1 MRDTFSAG
9 HPIINIIFYA
19 GAFVLGMC
27 LVHPAYLL
35 CSVISSL
42 LYYFLLKRRFAKY
55 FLGMFG
61 VFLMIS
67 LINPLFNRY
76 GDTVLFTFLGG
87 RPYTKEALFY
97 GMALGAMFVT
107 ILTWFATY
115 QEVMTSDK
123 FLYCF
128 GRLAPGVSLIF
139 TMVLRLVPVYRKK
152 TNQIAAAR
160 SCVGKSMEQGTAYEM
175 TEHGMLIVSALTS
188 WALEGGVV
196 MADSMKSRGFGCGKR
211 TTFSIYRWGRR
222 EWLLLGIMSLLF
234 LGIAGCSFLGG
245 MKVSYVPAMKISG
258 MENRWTLPGLVCYVL
273 FLSIPSVL
281 HIAEEITWHILKSKI

>member
-1 MRDTFSAG
+1 MRDVFSAG
-9 HPIINIIFYA
+9 HPIINIIFYV

-27 LVHPAYLL
+27 LIHPAYLL

-61 VFLMIS
+61 VFLMLS

-128 GRLAPGVSLIF
+128 GRLTPGISLIF
-139 TMVLRLVPVYRKK
+139 TMVLRLVPAYQKK
-152 TNQIAAAR
+152 TDQIAAAR

-222 EWLLLGIMSLLF
+222 EWVLLGIMSLLF

-258 MENRWTLPGLVCYVL
+258 MKNRWTLLGLVCYVL
-273 FLSIPSVL
+273 FLSIPSML